1 MTVALLITWIS
12 IILILTGTFF
22 VAIAAIGVLRLPDLY
37 TRMHAAAKAGAFGG
51 SLILIATALLFGS
64 WVIAIKVVLIILFFY
79 ASTPVAGHMIGRAG
93 YLTGI
98 RQWSRARVDELKGKY
113 QSSSDSSSGKG
124 SLDS

>member
-1 MTVALLITWIS
+1 MTSVILWIS
-12 IILILTGTFF
+12 IVLILAGSFF
-22 VAIAAIGVLRLPDLY
+22 VGIAAIGLLRLPDLY

-64 WVIAIKVVLIILFFY
+64 WIITIKIVLIILFFY

-98 RQWSRARVDELKGKY
+98 RQWSQAKIDELKGKY
-113 QSSSDSSSGKG
+113 HSGSGK
-124 SLDS
+124 LDA

>member
-1 MTVALLITWIS
+1 MTSLIVWIS
-12 IILILTGTFF
+12 VALILTGSFF
-22 VAIAAIGVLRLPDLY
+22 VGIAAIGLLRLPDLY

-64 WVIAIKVVLIILFFY
+64 SIIAFKVLLIILFFY

-98 RQWSRARVDELKGKY
+98 RQWSQAKIDELKGKY
-113 QSSSDSSSGKG
+113 HSESGR
-124 SLDS
+124 LDS